1 MTVTLQEQLADLRE
15 ARATGARQ
23 IRFRDGSVDKL
34 VEYRTDAELAAAIA
48 DLERRIAA
56 QTRVPVRVTYI
67 RASKGV

>member
-1 MTVTLQEQLADLRE
+1 VTVTLQEQLADLRE

-56 QTRVPVRVTYI
+56 QTRTPVRVTYI
-67 RASKGV
+67 RSSKGL